1 MESLTG
7 QFLVSTPHM
16 PDPRFQEQVIYLCAH
31 SEAGAMGLAVNQV
44 HPHMTL
50 HDVLLGA
57 NLPLTTGPAAPV
69 YLGGP
74 VEPEAGFILFYSETP
89 LRFSMKVQPSV
100 FVSRDARL
108 LEDIAKGAGP
118 EHFLFLLGYAG
129 WGPGQLENEL
139 LDNGWLVVPGNLEVI
154 FNTPAAS
161 RWKRA
166 ATSVGIDIV
175 QLGNIVGNA

>member
-1 MESLTG
+1 
-7 QFLVSTPHM
+7 
-16 PDPRFQEQVIYLCAH
+16 
-31 SEAGAMGLAVNQV
+31 MGLAVNQV